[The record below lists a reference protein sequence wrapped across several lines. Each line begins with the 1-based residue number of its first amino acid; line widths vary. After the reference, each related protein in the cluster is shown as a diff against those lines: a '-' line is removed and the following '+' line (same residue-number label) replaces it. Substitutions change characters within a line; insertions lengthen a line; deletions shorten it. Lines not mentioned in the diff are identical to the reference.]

1 MIKQKKVTK
10 QELESINT
18 IKEQQNTLIS
28 NLGLAEYQ
36 LKFLEQQKND
46 LMVELSKTEI
56 ELDKLSNNLKEKY
69 GDVSINME
77 TGEFINENKQIFIF
91 DIDKNN
97 IH

>member
-18 IKEQQNTLIS
+18 IKEQQNTLIN

-77 TGEFINENKQIFIF
+77 TGEFINENK
-91 DIDKNN
+91 
-97 IH
+97 

>member
-77 TGEFINENKQIFIF
+77 TGEFINENK
-91 DIDKNN
+91 
-97 IH
+97 